1 MRNHSGFAG
10 TTGAGLIEGLADL
23 AAEASRAILAIR
35 AGAIDARLKPDGS
48 PATAADDTAEA
59 VILAGLARLLP
70 AMPVVSEE
78 RAERTRGVASASFV
92 LVDPLD
98 GTRELLAGRDEFTV
112 NIAVIRDGAPAAGV
126 IAAPA
131 LGALWT
137 GIGGGGAERRDF
149 TADWGSLRCRRPIR
163 SRPWPAAPVAMVSRS
178 HPDPATQTFLRRFP
192 GIRTEPCGSSLKFCR
207 LAEGGADLYP
217 RLARTSEWDIA
228 AGHALVVAAGGA
240 VLSPTGAPLRYGVRS
255 SEFFVPAFVAVAD
268 AAMGSRIGG
277 P

>member
-98 GTRELLAGRDEFTV
+98 GTRS
-112 NIAVIRDGAPAAGV
+112 PAATSSPS
-126 IAAPA
+126 I
-131 LGALWT
+131 
-137 GIGGGGAERRDF
+137 
-149 TADWGSLRCRRPIR
+149 
-163 SRPWPAAPVAMVSRS
+163 SR
-178 HPDPATQTFLRRFP
+178 
-192 GIRTEPCGSSLKFCR
+192 
-207 LAEGGADLYP
+207 
-217 RLARTSEWDIA
+217 
-228 AGHALVVAAGGA
+228 
-240 VLSPTGAPLRYGVRS
+240 
-255 SEFFVPAFVAVAD
+255 
-268 AAMGSRIGG
+268 
-277 P
+277 